1 MNLQFFSDN
10 QKTQAFERFAVDN
23 NIKSI
28 KYCRFIIAPIIYTQ
42 SDDESSISISTED
55 LTNTYKKYAI
65 HDYAYKKYGHKIHK
79 YIDHPQGLT
88 YDEVMSSPPDECK
101 DLSVSDIL
109 YRLNT
114 DIKNTIY
121 SNLSENNIT
130 EPTVE
135 TEPIAEPIT
144 EPITELETE
153 TEPIA
158 EPIAEP
164 TVETEL
170 FPEIESDLSSSNGDC

>member
-1 MNLQFFSDN
+1 
-10 QKTQAFERFAVDN
+10 
-23 NIKSI
+23 
-28 KYCRFIIAPIIYTQ
+28 
-42 SDDESSISISTED
+42 
-55 LTNTYKKYAI
+55 
-65 HDYAYKKYGHKIHK
+65 
-79 YIDHPQGLT
+79 
-88 YDEVMSSPPDECK
+88 MSSPPDECK